1 MDSGMGVRSYVSQRF
16 PPSQAGTVLSGYVCC
31 YLLYGQV
38 HGAQVFGWPTV
49 VGAVSAVLLS
59 AVRRLVDDVEDLRG
73 DVSSGRFSF
82 PDGGRAHLRGLV
94 FGAVA
99 LTAAAGALNATCGLR
114 LLLVSVGVALWVP
127 VATVIKHLVARPADS
142 PRSARLQLFLVNET
156 CPAVGLLYPYAV
168 WQQVSA
174 DALPAMAV
182 ISVIGLFWTTYQFW
196 NFTRKVGTESWP
208 PWFLTTGETR
218 VALVILLALA
228 AAFSA
233 LLTSYA
239 RLPVGYAVYALLL
252 SAAFAVAVLRWWARL
267 PSRGDVRVGAAWG
280 GIPFAV
286 GVQAGVLLA
295 ILAS

>member
-1 MDSGMGVRSYVSQRF
+1 MGVLSYVSQRF
-16 PPSQAGTVLSGYVCC
+16 PPSQVGTVLSGYVCC

-38 HGAQVFGWPTV
+38 HGGQVFGWPTV

-59 AVRRLVDDVEDLRG
+59 AVRRLVDDVEDLRK
-73 DVSSGRFSF
+73 DMSTGRFSF

-94 FGAVA
+94 LGAVA
-99 LTAAAGALNATCGLR
+99 LTAAAGALNATCGLG
-114 LLLVSVGVALWVP
+114 LLLISVGVALWVP
-127 VATVIKHLVARPADS
+127 LATVIKHLVARPASS
-142 PRSARLQLFLVNET
+142 PRSARLQLFVVNET

-168 WQQVSA
+168 WHQVSG

-182 ISVIGLFWTTYQFW
+182 VSVIGLFWTTYQFW

-208 PWFLTTGETR
+208 PWFLTMAETR
-218 VALVILLALA
+218 VALIVLLATA

-233 LLTSYA
+233 LLARYA
-239 RLPVGYAVYALLL
+239 HLPVGYALYGLLL

-267 PSRGDVRVGAAWG
+267 PSREDVRVGAAWG
-280 GIPFAV
+280 GIPFAI

-295 ILAS
+295 LLAS

>member
-16 PPSQAGTVLSGYVCC
+16 PPAQAGTVLSGYVCC

-38 HGAQVFGWPTV
+38 HGAQAFGWATV

-59 AVRRLVDDVEDLRG
+59 AVRRLVDDIEDLPR
-73 DVSSGRFSF
+73 DISSGRFSF
-82 PDGGRAHLRGLV
+82 PDGGRARMRGLV
-94 FGAVA
+94 FGVLA

-127 VATVIKHLVARPADS
+127 LATVVKHLVARRAES
-142 PRSARLQLFLVNET
+142 PRSVRLQLFVVNET

-168 WQQVSA
+168 WQQVSG
-174 DALPAMAV
+174 DAIPAMAV
-182 ISVIGLFWTTYQFW
+182 ISVTGLFWTAFQFW

-208 PWFLTTGETR
+208 PWFLTKGETR
-218 VALVILLALA
+218 VALVALLALA

-233 LLTSYA
+233 LLTHYA

-252 SAAFAVAVLRWWARL
+252 SAAFAIAVLRWWARL
-267 PSRGDVRVGAAWG
+267 PSGGNVPEGAAWS
-280 GIPFAV
+280 GIPFAA

-295 ILAS
+295 LLAS